1 MDYGPRY
8 RRMAE
13 LAATEGLMSMTR
25 RAILRCQ
32 FSSGP
37 RTKQLACIEYEC
49 CGPVRQDEDRRYVF
63 LMAYLMAT
71 DFL

>member
-37 RTKQLACIEYEC
+37 RTKKARPMLPRVGR
-49 CGPVRQDEDRRYVF
+49 GPEAPSTLDRRIV
-63 LMAYLMAT
+63 
-71 DFL
+71 